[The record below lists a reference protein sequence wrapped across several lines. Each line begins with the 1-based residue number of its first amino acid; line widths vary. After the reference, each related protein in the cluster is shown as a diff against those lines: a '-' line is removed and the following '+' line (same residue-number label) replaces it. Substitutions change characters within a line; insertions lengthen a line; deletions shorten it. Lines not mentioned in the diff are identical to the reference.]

1 MTCYVEIVFLQ
12 PVQSVGYVVYSS
24 VSGVQ
29 NFDALF
35 FMLGWAWCR
44 SHKKHDRTLSAELL
58 FLHFV

>member
-1 MTCYVEIVFLQ
+1 VFLQ

-35 FMLGWAWCR
+35 FMLGWARCR